1 MLCELFVLNG
11 IYYYKAYKDHLKMD
25 DDLYRLLNL
34 ESNVITESQEVEFF
48 KDLITKDKQVSL
60 KD

>member
-1 MLCELFVLNG
+1 MLCELFVLDK
-11 IYYYKAYKDHLKMD
+11 IYYYKAYKDQLKMD

-48 KDLITKDKQVSL
+48 KDLITKDKQASL